1 MANTILLGWPRKKGF
16 IDKLMGE
23 VLEQVLEN
31 TDKMVIITNTDGIA
45 MTYSGVR
52 LICPPLA
59 EMEKNFALWLKKVDK
74 LAAELSVPIDVC
86 ANENTADAIRKMQD
100 KKAYSANYSF
110 KLMSTFEKMEEIAAQ
125 CSPEEIIIL
134 ISARPG
140 AVSDTNELDSL
151 PKRMENIFE
160 KNHRLIIIP

>member
-1 MANTILLGWPRKKGF
+1 
-16 IDKLMGE
+16 
-23 VLEQVLEN
+23 
-31 TDKMVIITNTDGIA
+31 
-45 MTYSGVR
+45 
-52 LICPPLA
+52 
-59 EMEKNFALWLKKVDK
+59 
-74 LAAELSVPIDVC
+74 
-86 ANENTADAIRKMQD
+86 
-100 KKAYSANYSF
+100 
-110 KLMSTFEKMEEIAAQ
+110 MSTFEKMEEIAAQ

>member
-1 MANTILLGWPRKKGF
+1 
-16 IDKLMGE
+16 
-23 VLEQVLEN
+23 
-31 TDKMVIITNTDGIA
+31 
-45 MTYSGVR
+45 
-52 LICPPLA
+52 
-59 EMEKNFALWLKKVDK
+59 
-74 LAAELSVPIDVC
+74 VPIDVC